1 MNNFFKLKQNES
13 MNQYGGTNKWC
24 SLPKNAKLYY
34 GSGGSYGIIAVL
46 KNVAYKYFPV
56 LIRPEDNKEKMV
68 KQINKNKYEIE
79 VIKELTNKIIK
90 PKLSPHIIKFYD
102 SHKCNS
108 IPHNIFKDCS
118 SYSKM
123 LLHNYKPI
131 KKCDMLY
138 RGYPVKVYK
147 PMYILEMEKA
157 DGSLEEFIEKL
168 AKKRWNNIEKAL
180 NILFFQIFYTLENI
194 KLIYPDYR
202 HNDLF
207 IRNIMLI
214 NTNYIDT
221 DYIRYHY
228 KNLVFDVPA
237 NIIYIKLNDF
247 GMNDLSL
254 KFYKKNK
261 INEPFIKNPHRDYF
275 SIIYDIYNGE
285 NLGGKSLLSLI
296 KNNDKIKNIDE
307 YFNKFLNIKIIKK
320 IIEKKHKRHL
330 DWDWSKTLDK
340 NVVELL
346 GIKDSDYYLKHFVKI
361 FPYKNEHNIVE
372 EYGL

>member
-1 MNNFFKLKQNES
+1 MNNFFKLKQNKS

-34 GSGGSYGIIAVL
+34 GSGGSYAIIAVL

-56 LIRPEDNKEKMV
+56 LIRPEDSKEKMV

-90 PKLSPHIIKFYD
+90 PKLSPHIIKYYD
-102 SHKCNS
+102 FHKCNE
-108 IPHNIFKDCS
+108 IPHNIFKDCT

-123 LLHNYKPI
+123 LLHKDKPI

-138 RGYPVKVYK
+138 RGHPVKVYK

-168 AKKRWNNIEKAL
+168 AKKRWNTIEKAL

-207 IRNIMLI
+207 IRNIILI

-247 GMNDLSL
+247 GMNDLSS

-261 INEPFIKNPHRDYF
+261 IDVPFIKNPHRDYF
-275 SIIYDIYNGE
+275 SIIYDIYNGS

-296 KNNDKIKNIDE
+296 KNKDKIKNIDE
-307 YFNKFLNIKIIKK
+307 YFNKFINIKNIKK
-320 IIEKKHKRHL
+320 IIENNHKHHL
-330 DWDWSKTLDK
+330 DWDWTKTLDK